1 MAASAR
7 VIAAS
12 VVGPGHSLS
21 SLPCQD
27 AVDWFA
33 DDQHCHVAVADG
45 LGSAE
50 FSADGSAVAVKTAI
64 NSMTER
70 TVGSADL
77 SEVCFE
83 AITVARNAVLG
94 ECEAK
99 GCEPRDM

>member
-27 AVDWFA
+27 AVDWFV

-50 FSADGSAVAVKTAI
+50 FSAEGSVVAVKAAI
-64 NSMTER
+64 HMMTKCS
-70 TVGSADL
+70 VDSQDL
-77 SEVCFE
+77 SQVCFE
-83 AITVARNAVLG
+83 AVTVARKAVLAD
-94 ECEAK
+94 CEAK
-99 GCEPRDM
+99 GCEPR